1 MVNVYILF
9 NYLEAVFSVLFFP
22 INFFLMFH
30 RAKIHDYTN
39 TFQHQYCETVN
50 TLGLDD
56 IIDRYLPDRNQ
67 QRIFVT
73 HPLQEESAESQ
84 LWLVFVSLKHN
95 KA

>member
-1 MVNVYILF
+1 MFILF
-9 NYLEAVFSVLFFP
+9 LITLKQCFQSFFFQF
-22 INFFLMFH
+22 IFFFMFH
-30 RAKIHDYTN
+30 WAKIHDYTN